1 MNSTDM
7 NDEVQNTNSMK
18 IKCWSLCWLELFSKV
33 YVETLHKL
41 NLFMVDMCKSM
52 GVVKLTEKKCIFMP
66 SLKALQVFFESLL
79 FKSVFLK

>member
-1 MNSTDM
+1 MNSTDL

-18 IKCWSLCWLELFSKV
+18 IKCWSLCWWELFSKV

-66 SLKALQVFFESLL
+66 SLKALQVF
-79 FKSVFLK
+79 LKVYYLKVYF